1 MKDRLAVNNL
11 VATHWDSA
19 SDTYQLDFRLTNLD
33 GVILL
38 VTISNA
44 EAMGDVDEFYW
55 DNDENVN
62 RVISM
67 ADADDIE
74 IFKEG

>member
-1 MKDRLAVNNL
+1 MKDRLSVNNL
-11 VATHWDSA
+11 VATHWDST

-33 GVILL
+33 GMILL

-44 EAMGDVDEFYW
+44 KAMGDVDEFYW

-62 RVISM
+62 RAISM

-74 IFKEG
+74 IF